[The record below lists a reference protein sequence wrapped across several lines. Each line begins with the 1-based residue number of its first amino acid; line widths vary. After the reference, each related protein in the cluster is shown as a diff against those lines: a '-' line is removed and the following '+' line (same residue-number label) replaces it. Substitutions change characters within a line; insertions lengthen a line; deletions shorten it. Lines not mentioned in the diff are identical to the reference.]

1 MWVEDA
7 VDIWVEEA
15 GVVTVVIKDVLVV
28 FTVVEV
34 SGCVVEIVLFAASVV
49 ERVFD
54 DDVELT
60 GFVICVVDRP
70 VVVVDGVPTDTSGDG
85 EPSNSFVII

>member
-7 VDIWVEEA
+7 VDIRVEEA

-34 SGCVVEIVLFAASVV
+34 SGCVVDFVLFAASVV
-49 ERVFD
+49 ERIFG
-54 DDVELT
+54 DDVELS
-60 GFVICVVDRP
+60 GFVMCVEDTP
-70 VVVVDGVPTDTSGDG
+70 V
-85 EPSNSFVII
+85 